1 MYIVAIGWLY
11 VALMMAI
18 TEESVVAGAMTFL
31 LYGAVPVGLI
41 LYIGDSRRR
50 RERRAAREMGKPEK
64 PGKPAREGE
73 E

>member
-1 MYIVAIGWLY
+1 MMYIVAIGWLY

-18 TEESVVAGAMTFL
+18 TEESVVAGVMTLL

-41 LYIGDSRRR
+41 LYIGGSRRR
-50 RERRAAREMGKPEK
+50 RERRAAREKGAAPSKT
-64 PGKPAREGE
+64 E

>member
-1 MYIVAIGWLY
+1 MMYIVAIGWLY

-50 RERRAAREMGKPEK
+50 RERRAAQEKGK
-64 PGKPAREGE
+64 PGKPARKGE